1 MGNVQRA
8 SQERIQSGVGP
19 GLTFFF
25 PDKPQ
30 MLFGL
35 VLLLALAASTV
46 HGENA
51 RTREK
56 QKSVFFYF
64 FFSSSSSKIFLF
76 FFGSS
81 LRRRQRSAR
90 QRRDAAG
97 RLGSSRRVGARPGR
111 ARGVGAV

>member
-19 GLTFFF
+19 GLTFFS

-56 QKSVFFYF
+56 QKSVFF
-64 FFSSSSSKIFLF
+64 FLF
-76 FFGSS
+76 FLIVIKNLCFFFWQ
-81 LRRRQRSAR
+81 LAPAPPAFSA
-90 QRRDAAG
+90 AKT
-97 RLGSSRRVGARPGR
+97 
-111 ARGVGAV
+111 